1 MVMTESSPA
10 MHPATVNAAV
20 ADTPRGPDRR
30 AYRMTSIDILR
41 GLVIVVMALDH
52 VRDQMMVASVQDPT
66 AVASTG
72 ALLFATRWI
81 THICAP
87 TFVFLAG
94 VSAGLMA
101 RRKSSGELARF
112 LVLRGL
118 WLVLIEVLVIST
130 ALSFAPTGIAEL
142 GGRTIVGLQVIWA
155 IGASMIVL
163 GGVQYLG
170 VRACLAVGLA
180 IVFGHDL
187 LDPVWPAA
195 STTGHTGPLWV
206 ALLAR
211 QAYPVGPFWVY
222 FSYPV
227 LPWIGIM
234 LVGYA
239 SASLFQTEAQLR
251 NRRLI
256 RIGCALV
263 VGFVLLR
270 ALNVYGDPRAW
281 HFDPDNLSGSVM
293 SFLATTKY
301 PPSLLYTLMTLGPA
315 AIICAF
321 ADRLP
326 DMIRNVLLTFG
337 RAPLAFYIAHLYL
350 IHALSV
356 LLGVVQ
362 GFRAE
367 QFFTH
372 YSFFPKGYGVG
383 LGGVYLAWIVVVA
396 LLYPL
401 CRYVAAV
408 KARRT
413 DWWLSFL

>member
-1 MVMTESSPA
+1 MTGYSLSI
-10 MHPATVNAAV
+10 TDAAIDV
-20 ADTPRGPDRR
+20 PQGMDRR
-30 AYRMTSIDILR
+30 AYRMTSIDVLR

-52 VRDQMMVASVQDPT
+52 VRDQLMVASVQDPT

-72 ALLFATRWI
+72 ALLFFTRWI

-101 RRKSSGELARF
+101 RRKCPGELARF

-118 WLVLIEVLVIST
+118 WLLLIEVLVIST
-130 ALSFAPTGIAEL
+130 ALTFAPTGIAQL
-142 GGRTIVGLQVIWA
+142 GGRTIVGLQVIWV
-155 IGASMIVL
+155 IGASMVVL
-163 GGVQYLG
+163 GGMQYLG
-170 VRACLAVGLA
+170 VRACLAVGLG
-180 IVFGHDL
+180 IVLGHDL

-211 QAYPVGPFWVY
+211 QAYAVRPLWVY
-222 FSYPV
+222 FSYPL

-234 LVGYA
+234 LLGYA
-239 SASLFQTEAQLR
+239 AAGLFQTEAQLR
-251 NRRLI
+251 NRRLV
-256 RIGCALV
+256 RIGGALV
-263 VGFVLLR
+263 IGFVLLR
-270 ALNVYGDPRAW
+270 ALNVYGDPRPW
-281 HFDPDNLSGSVM
+281 HFDSDSLSGSVL
-293 SFLATTKY
+293 SFLATSKY

-315 AIICAF
+315 AVI
-321 ADRLP
+321 
-326 DMIRNVLLTFG
+326 
-337 RAPLAFYIAHLYL
+337 
-350 IHALSV
+350 
-356 LLGVVQ
+356 
-362 GFRAE
+362 
-367 QFFTH
+367 
-372 YSFFPKGYGVG
+372 
-383 LGGVYLAWIVVVA
+383 

>member
-1 MVMTESSPA
+1 MTD
-10 MHPATVNAAV
+10 AAV
-20 ADTPRGPDRR
+20 DVPQGVNRR
-30 AYRMTSIDILR
+30 AYRMTSIDIVR

-52 VRDQMMVASVQDPT
+52 VRDQLMVASVQDPT

-72 ALLFATRWI
+72 VLLFFTRWI
-81 THICAP
+81 THLCAP

-101 RRKSSGELARF
+101 RRKSPGELAQF
-112 LVLRGL
+112 LIARGL

-130 ALSFAPTGIAEL
+130 ALTFAPTGIAQL
-142 GGRTIVGLQVIWA
+142 GGRTIVGLQVIWV

-163 GGVQYLG
+163 GGMQYLG
-170 VRACLAVGLA
+170 VRACLVVGA
-180 IVFGHDL
+180 SIVLGHDL
-187 LDPVWPAA
+187 LDSVWPAA

-211 QAYPVGPFWVY
+211 QAYAVGPFWIY
-222 FSYPV
+222 FSYPL

-239 SASLFQTEAQLR
+239 SAGLFQTEAQR
-251 NRRLI
+251 RDRRLV
-256 RIGCALV
+256 RIGIALV
-263 VGFVLLR
+263 IGFVLLR
-270 ALNVYGDPRAW
+270 ALNVYGDLRPW
-281 HFDPDNLSGSVM
+281 HFDPDSLSGSLL
-293 SFLATTKY
+293 SFLATSKY

-315 AIICAF
+315 AIICGF

-326 DMIRNVLLTFG
+326 ERVRNVLLTYG

-350 IHALSV
+350 IHSLAV
-356 LLGVVQ
+356 LLGVTQ

-383 LGGVYLAWIVVVA
+383 LGGIYVFWIVVVA

-401 CRYVAAV
+401 CRYVTAV

>member
-1 MVMTESSPA
+1 
-10 MHPATVNAAV
+10 MHLAAENVAV
-20 ADTPRGPDRR
+20 ADAPRGPDRR

-72 ALLFATRWI
+72 ALLFFTRWI

-101 RRKSSGELARF
+101 SRKNSGELARF

-130 ALSFAPTGIAEL
+130 ALTFAPTGIAQL
-142 GGRTIVGLQVIWA
+142 GGRTIVGLQVIWS

-163 GGVQYLG
+163 GGMQYLG
-170 VRACLAVGLA
+170 VRVCLAVGLA
-180 IVFGHDL
+180 IVFGHNL
-187 LDPVWPAA
+187 LDPVWPVA

-211 QAYPVGPFWVY
+211 QVYPVGPFWVY

-251 NRRLI
+251 DRRLI
-256 RIGCALV
+256 RTGGVLV

-270 ALNVYGDPRAW
+270 GLNVYGDPRAW
-281 HFDPDNLSGSVM
+281 HFDPDNLSGSLM

-301 PPSLLYTLMTLGPA
+301 PPSLLYTLMTLGLA
-315 AIICAF
+315 AIICGF

-356 LLGVVQ
+356 LLGVAQ

-401 CRYVAAV
+401 CRYVAGV